1 MLGVHDSHVGRYGT
15 LDGLIYWRLQAAV
28 PAAEKTMRV
37 RYLIRSVF
45 SVQLMSRCALLLAL
59 LTGLA
64 ACTGVPD
71 GVEPVSGFEQE
82 KYLGKWHEIARLDH
96 SFERNLVDVT
106 AEYSPGEDGAIRVV
120 NSGTDSSSGERKVA
134 EGRAKFVGDESVAH
148 LKVSFFGPF
157 YGSYVVFEL
166 DPEYRY
172 AYVAGYN
179 TDYLWLLAREP
190 GVSDELRAD
199 FVSRARDLGFA
210 VEELEWL
217 H

>member
-1 MLGVHDSHVGRYGT
+1 
-15 LDGLIYWRLQAAV
+15 
-28 PAAEKTMRV
+28 MRV
-37 RYLIRSVF
+37 CYPIRSGFPIKLTF
-45 SVQLMSRCALLLAL
+45 SCALAL
-59 LTGLA
+59 VLVTALA

-71 GVEPVSGFEQE
+71 GVEPVAGFEQE
-82 KYLGKWHEIARLDH
+82 KYLGKWYEIARLDH

-190 GVSDELRAD
+190 GVSDEVRTD
-199 FVSRARDLGFA
+199 FISRARDLGFA

>member
-1 MLGVHDSHVGRYGT
+1 
-15 LDGLIYWRLQAAV
+15 
-28 PAAEKTMRV
+28 MRV
-37 RYLIRSVF
+37 CYPIRSGF
-45 SVQLMSRCALLLAL
+45 PIKFTFTFALAL
-59 LTGLA
+59 GLVTALA

-71 GVEPVSGFEQE
+71 GVEPVAGFEQE
-82 KYLGKWHEIARLDH
+82 KYLGKWYEIARLDH

-134 EGRAKFVGDESVAH
+134 EGRAKFVGDKSVAH

-190 GVSDELRAD
+190 GVSDEVRTD